1 MAQWALQFT
10 PCVTTHGQH
19 HTLLLEVA
27 ASLRLWGGNTA
38 LLNRLSQ
45 SWRDFGWQPPDTVT
59 MACAPTARHAQ
70 WLALYGA
77 ELSCP
82 PELMPLAVSD
92 TVSAASNSVS
102 DTSSLSTL
110 PVSCIEELQ
119 PHLDVLARMGIRT
132 IGQLNGLPRGGMTR
146 RFGKQ
151 ILHILDQAYGKVPDT
166 HLWIKSAEYF
176 SVRRELLARADN
188 TALIEQAAS
197 RCLHELSAW
206 LIARQLGAKE
216 ITLTLHHDNPPPTPL
231 ALRFA
236 SPTRDIT
243 RFQRLLSERLAR
255 FQVNQPVYEIE
266 LHANTTE
273 SLAHTTQDFLG
284 GGASEKED
292 LQILIERLEAR
303 LGQAQ
308 VQRLCVL
315 DEHRPE
321 QSVALQAIAE
331 QPSESKTPHS
341 RQFAQPLS
349 AVRPSNSLPSA
360 PLTSTLLAQ
369 EPLHL
374 KSHRPSWLLNPPLQ
388 LTIHQHR
395 PHYQGPLQLLCG
407 PERIEAGWW
416 DDRPDGPTQR
426 DYFIARTT
434 QESIVW
440 IFRTPAHS
448 WYLHG
453 FFS

>member
-10 PCVTTHGQH
+10 PCVTTQGQH
-19 HTLLLEVA
+19 HALLLEVA

-38 LLNRLSQ
+38 LLSRLSQ
-45 SWRDFGWQPPDTVT
+45 SWRDFGWQPPDTIT

-82 PELMPLAVSD
+82 PELMPVLVSD
-92 TVSAASNSVS
+92 TMSETALHMVSNNA
-102 DTSSLSTL
+102 SLSTL

-119 PHLDVLARMGIRT
+119 PQLEVLARMGIRT
-132 IGQLNGLPRGGMTR
+132 IGQLNGLPRGGITR

-151 ILHILDQAYGKVPDT
+151 ILHVLDQAYGKAPDT
-166 HLWIKSAEYF
+166 YLWIKSTESF

-216 ITLTLHHDNPPPTPL
+216 ITLILHHDNPPPTPL

-255 FQVNQPVYEIE
+255 FQVSQPVYEIE
-266 LHANTTE
+266 LHANHTE

-321 QSVALQAIAE
+321 QSVALQTIAD
-331 QPSESKTPHS
+331 PDTKTKI
-341 RQFAQPLS
+341 
-349 AVRPSNSLPSA
+349 
-360 PLTSTLLAQ
+360 AQ

-374 KSHRPSWLLNPPLQ
+374 NSHRPSWLLNPPLR

>member
-38 LLNRLSQ
+38 LLDRLSQ
-45 SWRDFGWQPPDTVT
+45 SWRDFGWQPPDTIT

-77 ELSCP
+77 ELNCP
-82 PELMPLAVSD
+82 PELMPVLVPGTVSD
-92 TVSAASNSVS
+92 TKLRMVSNNE
-102 DTSSLSTL
+102 SLSTL

-119 PHLDVLARMGIRT
+119 PNLEVLARMGIRT
-132 IGQLNGLPRGGMTR
+132 IGQLNGLPRGGITR

-151 ILHILDQAYGKVPDT
+151 IPHVLDEAYGKAPDT
-166 HLWIKSAEYF
+166 YLWIKSTESF

-255 FQVNQPVYEIE
+255 FQVNQPIYEIE
-266 LHANTTE
+266 LHANHTE
-273 SLAHTTQDFLG
+273 SLAHATQDFLG

-321 QSVALQAIAE
+321 QSVALQTIAD
-331 QPSESKTPHS
+331 PDTKT
-341 RQFAQPLS
+341 
-349 AVRPSNSLPSA
+349 
-360 PLTSTLLAQ
+360 TIAQ

-434 QESIVW
+434 QESIIW